1 MSPVASSEPRLRVD
15 PASSND
21 PGVRVCDCTSACACV
36 RVCVGIPSY
45 NGLYHSRIHFYRS
58 RRGSAHGVVT
68 LANEA
73 SNTMGRGLGRQTSY
87 LLMNVTGI

>member
-1 MSPVASSEPRLRVD
+1 MFLGIYFGLGFLQGGSCVWGSQATTGYSMLEATFTEVA
-15 PASSND
+15 
-21 PGVRVCDCTSACACV
+21 
-36 RVCVGIPSY
+36 
-45 NGLYHSRIHFYRS
+45 GLYHSRSHFHRS
-58 RRGSAHGVVT
+58 RRGPAHGVVT